1 MIADLL
7 ALKASAPAATF
18 AALFIAERLRPAAPV
33 AASGENAGRRLLR
46 NAGMWAAF
54 LAASP
59 LIAFPLTAFAA
70 AHPLWAREGA
80 GALWFV
86 FDLLILDLWTYALH
100 RAYHEVPLLWRL
112 HAPHHFD
119 EHLDTTTAGRIH
131 FGEIVLSAALRAP
144 LIMALAVPI
153 AHVVIYDALL
163 MVAALFHH
171 SNLRLPERAE
181 SLLSRMI
188 VTPSLHWVHHHAERR
203 DTDSNYGG
211 VLSLW
216 DRLFATRSRTLRR
229 PDLKIGVEGER
240 DRPLWMLLT
249 HPLTAPA
256 R

>member
-18 AALFIAERLRPAAPV
+18 AALFVAERLRPAAPV
-33 AASGENAGRRLLR
+33 AASVENRARRLFR

-59 LIAFPLTAFAA
+59 AIAFPVSVFAA
-70 AHPLWAREGA
+70 AHPLWARDGA
-80 GALWFV
+80 EMAWFA

-119 EHLDTTTAGRIH
+119 EDLDTTTAGRIH
-131 FGEIVLSAALRAP
+131 FAEIMLSAALRAP
-144 LIMALAVPI
+144 LIMALAIPI
-153 AHVVIYDALL
+153 AHVVLYDAAL
-163 MVAALFHH
+163 MIAALFHH

-181 SLLSRMI
+181 RLLSRAI
-188 VTPSLHWVHHHAERR
+188 VTPSLHWVHHHAKRR

-216 DRLFATRSRTLRR
+216 DRLFATRSRTRR
-229 PDLKIGVEGER
+229 APEMKIGVEGEP
-240 DRPLWMLLT
+240 DRPLRMLLT